1 MKSVDVALRDT
12 VSGCGRVGVAVGL
25 DDLRGFFQP

>member
-1 MKSVDVALRDT
+1 MVDVALRDMA
-12 VSGCGRVGVAVGL
+12 VWAWWGWAAVGL